1 MQARRWN
8 RWVGLVAACSA
19 FAACNV
25 FSWYPVALGRGPNF
39 RHALIWE
46 LLRWNL
52 WLPIA
57 AALLNWEPSPPRRS
71 PTAAALWCGAT
82 AAGFSIAHSALL
94 LAVYFPLSPIGL
106 LRMIHYRPQSLL
118 PDLLTGC
125 VVSGLILGLAHAR
138 AQEIRAARLQ
148 TELAQAHLEALKMQL
163 HPHFLFNTL
172 NTIASL
178 DMEDQARRML
188 VRLSDFLRLTLESSG
203 VQRVRLA
210 REVEFLSRYLE
221 IERARF
227 GDKLT
232 IEIEVDPDARDAMV
246 PTLILQPIVENAVRH
261 GVSAKAAP
269 GKVGVYAE
277 RRNGSLL
284 LSVRDT
290 GPGLHGV
297 LSEGRGLGIT
307 RSRLS
312 RIYGPDARL
321 SLENSVG
328 GGLEAQVEIP
338 FERDTCAS

>member
-1 MQARRWN
+1 
-8 RWVGLVAACSA
+8 
-19 FAACNV
+19 
-25 FSWYPVALGRGPNF
+25 
-39 RHALIWE
+39 
-46 LLRWNL
+46 
-52 WLPIA
+52 
-57 AALLNWEPSPPRRS
+57 
-71 PTAAALWCGAT
+71 
-82 AAGFSIAHSALL
+82 
-94 LAVYFPLSPIGL
+94 
-106 LRMIHYRPQSLL
+106 MIQYRPQALI

-138 AQEIRAARLQ
+138 AQQVLAAQLQ
-148 TELAQAHLEALKMQL
+148 TELAQAQLEALKMQL

-178 DMEDQARRML
+178 DMDEQARRML

-210 REVEFLSRYLE
+210 REMEFLSRYLE

-227 GDKLT
+227 GARLT
-232 IEIEVDPDARDAMV
+232 IEIEVDPEARDAMV

-269 GKVGVYAE
+269 GKVGVYAK

-312 RIYGPDARL
+312 RIYGSDARL
-321 SLENSVG
+321 SLENSAG

-338 FERDTCAS
+338 FERDPCAS